1 MSAAGILSFENV
13 IARLTTLLDSTEP
26 QIVSMILCERFPPS
40 VPLTPEQQAVLLAFQ
55 KDLCVSEIRKSVP
68 KIDYLLSRSWYVRNL
83 ALQEKMLCVVRR
95 GLGPR
100 VFVAAGDFEP
110 HLNELLEQQERDF
123 GIMRSLVS
131 NFEYLEGRGWF
142 MRNIQLQ
149 DKLFKIVSRG
159 LGKNVDAVAGDFPEH
174 LDKLLHDQE
183 YKFKLMRSV
192 VPNFSYLEERGWF
205 MRDLELQNKLY
216 KVVCGGR
223 GERVSVFADNF
234 HSHVSRLYTGL

>member
-1 MSAAGILSFENV
+1 MSATGTLSFEDV

-26 QIVSMILCERFPPS
+26 HIVSMILHERFPPS
-40 VPLTPEQQAVLLAFQ
+40 VSLTSKQRDILQVFQ
-55 KDLCVSEIRKSVP
+55 RDLRISEIRKSVP
-68 KIDYLLSRSWYVRNL
+68 DVDYLLSRSWYVRNL
-83 ALQEKMLCVVRR
+83 ALQEKMLFVVRR

-100 VFVAAGDFEP
+100 VFVAAGDFEE
-110 HLNELLEQQERDF
+110 HLNELLEQQERNF

-149 DKLFKIVSRG
+149 DKLFKIVFRG
-159 LGKNVDAVAGDFPEH
+159 LGQNVDAVAGDFSEH
-174 LDKLLHDQE
+174 LDKLLRDQE

-205 MRDLELQNKLY
+205 MRDSELQNKLY
-216 KVVCGGR
+216 KVVCGGH
-223 GERVSVFADNF
+223 GESVRVVADNF
-234 HSHVSRLYTGL
+234 HSHVSRLCIGL